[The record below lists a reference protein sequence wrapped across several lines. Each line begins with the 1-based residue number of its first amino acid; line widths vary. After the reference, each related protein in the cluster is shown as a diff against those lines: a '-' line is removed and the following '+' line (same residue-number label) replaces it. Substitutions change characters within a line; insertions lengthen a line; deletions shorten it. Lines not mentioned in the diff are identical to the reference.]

1 MNGHAAKQVL
11 LLAAA
16 ALMLSGCWPARFTY
30 QPGLTGT
37 VVSAEDGKPVVGAH
51 VKLTVGR
58 QDLLPKSVFDTN
70 SEGKF
75 VVEPLYEW
83 GVDSVVNDHLQSNGV
98 VEISAPGFAPSF
110 REIGFRKPRT
120 LDLGVIELMRGEE

>member
-1 MNGHAAKQVL
+1 MNGRAAKQVL

-30 QPGLTGT
+30 QPGVTGT
-37 VVSAEDGKPVVGAH
+37 VISADDGKPVVGAH

-58 QDLLPKSVFDTN
+58 QDLLPKSVFETN
-70 SEGKF
+70 NEGKF

-83 GVDSVVNDHLQSNGV
+83 GVDSFLGDRLESSGS
-98 VEISAPGFAPSF
+98 VEISAAGFAPSTYG
-110 REIGFRKPRT
+110 IGFRKPRV
-120 LDLGVIELMRGEE
+120 LDLGVIELKRADE

>member
-30 QPGLTGT
+30 QPGVTGT
-37 VVSAEDGKPVVGAH
+37 VISADDGRPVVGAH
-51 VKLTVGR
+51 VKLTVAR
-58 QDLLPKSVFDTN
+58 KDLLPASAIETN

-83 GVDSVVNDHLQSNGV
+83 GVDSFLGDRLESSGA
-98 VEISAPGFAPSF
+98 VEISAAGFAPSIYA
-110 REIGFRKPRT
+110 IGFRKPRV
-120 LDLGVIELMRGEE
+120 LDLGVIELKRADE